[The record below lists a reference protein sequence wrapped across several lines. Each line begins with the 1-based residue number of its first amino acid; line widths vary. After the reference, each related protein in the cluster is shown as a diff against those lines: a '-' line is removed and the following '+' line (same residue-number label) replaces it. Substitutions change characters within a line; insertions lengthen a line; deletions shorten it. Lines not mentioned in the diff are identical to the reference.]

1 MSSPTDAPFEG
12 DPTPEVGGPTPD
24 QVPEFQSSDERRQHA
39 EEEPWHELLSAQLD
53 GALDAGEEET
63 LLAHLASDSAAQRQ
77 RRRIQR
83 LVRTLRGSGPY
94 LSLSQSERGQVSA
107 SLDARLGEEVRLEL
121 SEPAALDPALKS
133 ALKEAG
139 PLVPVSGE
147 DYATLDRRLEAEL
160 AAERE
165 GAQAGPLRVLAGGG
179 ASSSDELAIPDD
191 QSEELELRLVDDPT
205 PERTPEFFA
214 LPTTESGRLRARR
227 VSPGTVRLAVAAA
240 LLLTCGVLV
249 LTGGQRAKE
258 AFQAWR
264 HSNPS
269 PRATPLKVPLATPT
283 PSESRPEIG
292 VAVLPSPTPSPATSP
307 SPAESPAPTARP
319 ASSPTPSPSPSPAPR
334 ETPAP
339 SVAPSPTPT
348 PRHTGGTQ
356 QRPVETPKPPVEV
369 DVAALR
375 RELGR
380 IRDPQ
385 CPALER
391 RERLEG
397 LAQERFDH
405 PEAYAFLEGVLREG
419 TLDRLSGPNAARRA
433 AVLALGRFGGQA
445 AAESLLAVP
454 LRQSHLLAD
463 AANYRQAVAFLS
475 EPEAVARMA
484 TGIAEGGNS
493 ELVYERRHAAIL
505 GLGDR
510 AHPAATE
517 GLLALYASKKQP
529 EVLRRDAGRVVGRCG
544 DAKAFGP
551 LLAGLR
557 DKRRKAWR
565 LRQGAAWGLGGLAA
579 SLPSEADDCVAALS
593 SATDSGH
600 PLADEAAIQALGRTR
615 TRLAVD
621 PLLDLL
627 DDRRAGVRRLAHR
640 SLCYLAGREP
650 KGVRSARQWREFWG
664 KVPNGLPEVA
674 QEELDLASFR
684 DLPSRAGGVVF
695 VVDASGSMAT
705 RWDLVRYE
713 LKSALERCGPQ
724 TRFQLLF
731 FSDYPKA
738 MLSKNRMAPATPQNR
753 AQALEWV
760 ERQRA
765 IDVAQTGLSKA
776 MEQALTS
783 YPAAD
788 QIYLISDAILSKE
801 DYWDLRTRVERW
813 NRKRARPVAVHAVHI
828 RDGSASVRWE
838 PRPPQLKNVPAD
850 VDFMHR
856 LAWENDGVYAHN

>member
-1 MSSPTDAPFEG
+1 MSASD
-12 DPTPEVGGPTPD
+12 DMPTPEESSPER
-24 QVPEFQSSDERRQHA
+24 EFQSSNERRQHA

-53 GALDAGEEET
+53 GALDADEEEA
-63 LLAHLASDSAAQRQ
+63 LLQHLASDSAAQRQ

-83 LVRTLRGSGPY
+83 LVRTLRGAGPY
-94 LSLSQSERGQVSA
+94 LALDEAEARQVGA
-107 SLDARLGEEVRLEL
+107 SLEARLAEEVRLEL
-121 SEPAALDPALKS
+121 SEPAPLDAGLAS
-133 ALKEAG
+133 ALREAG

-147 DYATLDRRLEAEL
+147 DYAELDRRLEAEL
-160 AAERE
+160 SAQRAG
-165 GAQAGPLRVLAGGG
+165 GAGTLRVLAGGSEG
-179 ASSSDELAIPDD
+179 SASPDDELAIPEERA
-191 QSEELELRLVDDPT
+191 EELELRLVEAP
-205 PERTPEFFA
+205 PEEGGAPAFLAETHGLRDSE
-214 LPTTESGRLRARR
+214 RLRRR
-227 VSPGTVRLAVAAA
+227 RISPAKVRWAVAAA
-240 LLLTCGVLV
+240 VLLTCGVLA
-249 LTGGQRAKE
+249 LTGGQRARE

-264 HSNPS
+264 QP
-269 PRATPLKVPLATPT
+269 KPT
-283 PSESRPEIG
+283 PSASPIKVPFQSPTPSASRPEIG
-292 VAVLPSPTPSPATSP
+292 VAVLPSPTPPPSASP
-307 SPAESPAPTARP
+307 SPSPTPAPTA
-319 ASSPTPSPSPSPAPR
+319 TPVASPSPSPAPR

-339 SVAPSPTPT
+339 SVAPSPSPTPHHSGGTQTRPEVTPT
-348 PRHTGGTQ
+348 P
-356 QRPVETPKPPVEV
+356 VVEV
-369 DVAALR
+369 DLAALR
-375 RELGR
+375 QELRR
-380 IRDPQ
+380 IRDPR
-385 CPALER
+385 CPARER

-405 PEAYAFLEGVLREG
+405 PEAYAFLEDVLREG
-419 TLDRLSGPNAARRA
+419 SLDRLAGPNDARRA

-445 AAESLLAVP
+445 AAESLLKVP
-454 LRQSHLLAD
+454 LRPSHLLAD
-463 AANYRQAVAFLS
+463 AANYRQAVAFLV
-475 EPEAVARMA
+475 EPEAVARLA
-484 TGIAEGGNS
+484 TGIAGGGTS
-493 ELVYERRHAAIL
+493 TLAHERRHAAIL

-517 GLLALYASKKQP
+517 GLLALYANKKLP
-529 EVLRRDAGRVVGRCG
+529 EVVRRDAGRVVGRCG

-557 DKRRKAWR
+557 DRRRSTWR

-579 SLPSEADDCVAALS
+579 SLPSEAGDCVAALG

-600 PLADEAAIQALGRTR
+600 PLVDEAAIQALGRTR

-650 KGVRSARQWREFWG
+650 KGVRTAAQWREFWG
-664 KVPNGLPEVA
+664 KVPDGLPEVA

-705 RWDLVRYE
+705 RWDLVRFE

-731 FSDYPKA
+731 FSEAPKA
-738 MLSKNRMAPATPQNR
+738 LLSKERMAPATPQNR
-753 AQALEWV
+753 ARALEWV

-765 IDVAQTGLSKA
+765 IEVAQTGLSKA
-776 MEQALTS
+776 MEQALTL

-788 QIYLISDAILSKE
+788 QVYLISDAILSKE

-813 NRKRARPVAVHAVHI
+813 NRSRARPVAVHAIHI
-828 RDGSASVRWE
+828 RDGSAPVRWE
-838 PRPPQLKNVPAD
+838 PRPPQLQDVPPD